1 MSSEQHVETSSSLAA
16 RERAEYNKALD
27 EIDGITLD
35 DDPTLEAIDAI
46 PDSTQRLLLKN
57 YYSMVNKGNGENIL
71 EPMLASSYQSDSDND
86 WSNLYSW

>member
-1 MSSEQHVETSSSLAA
+1 MEAKKKFELTNDVI
-16 RERAEYNKALD
+16 